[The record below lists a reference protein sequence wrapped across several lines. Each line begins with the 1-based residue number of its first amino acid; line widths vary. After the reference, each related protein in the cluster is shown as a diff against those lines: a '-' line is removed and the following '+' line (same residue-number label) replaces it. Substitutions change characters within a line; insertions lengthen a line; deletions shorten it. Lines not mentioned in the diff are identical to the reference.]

1 MGEFSFLDIVG
12 IIAVLVGTVVALLR
26 TIAPKTV
33 NTIDDKALDIAEDVQ
48 EVVNRVSSED

>member
-26 TIAPKTV
+26 TIAPKTA